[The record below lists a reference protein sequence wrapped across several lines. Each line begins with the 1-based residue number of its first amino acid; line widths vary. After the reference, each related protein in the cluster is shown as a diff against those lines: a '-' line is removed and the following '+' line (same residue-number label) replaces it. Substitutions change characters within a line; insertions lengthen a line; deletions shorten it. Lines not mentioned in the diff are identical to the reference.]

1 MADILEVYKKLSEG
15 TQRSLSSFKSLS
27 NAFIIGMRS
36 NLENVCIP
44 AADFFSEM
52 PYDTVVQTSNDLIAA
67 VNDTN
72 IRSIFVK
79 KPITGA
85 SSLTASVSKIISGAS
100 VTFVSGSIL
109 SFEAG
114 ANVYSEIIVSSSLTV
129 VRYAASTVNIRRISG
144 NGNILSSASGNSINY
159 ECAEDGVV
167 ADANFIQKYWDN
179 TFKSNNLPKASNT
192 IYGVVVIKPN
202 GGIYFDTNGMLYT
215 KSSEVGFTSISDG
228 TNTVTAESANEV
240 ITFTTD
246 NNSISVEVGADEN
259 GKSVSISHTESGA
272 IAGDYG
278 PSSSSVEPGYSGS
291 FSVPKITV
299 DAQGHLS
306 SVENASVKIPD
317 ASGISIVAGGS
328 NCQVTTETVVGT
340 PIPTTVYHVNSY
352 QSRTIAGDRLWLETA
367 EGSTEFSERLQINMF
382 EDDINTLDAAN
393 SLIHGSKDARAFPMS
408 DEESRII
415 KIATITDNSE
425 DNKWHI
431 DFKIH
436 FKIAQTTLSFMQD
449 QFNEQNHFRFTYDNE
464 SCNESWVYNQE
475 TGAPGVIR
483 IIKTATVDNVCS
495 YYLVAYHGFSSE
507 AEEIEIIEGHVTGAL
522 ATFNIDAYALLSS
535 IAGGDNYFLVH
546 KVRRDATMTGTGSY
560 YDPLSAKP
568 TQVSSTDESIEI
580 TSAIVG
586 GVATHDLALKNPE
599 YFVKGTTA
607 YGGTVVAATTGDL
620 DIIAHTNFFTCY
632 FDTLHAPPAQTG
644 NPSWFVLH
652 MNSNVGVVSAI
663 QVAYA
668 YVNTSI
674 ICYERVKLASTWG
687 AWILRSSGGGT
698 TVSPIVYDA
707 TMDKA
712 GAVDNVALNAG
723 SETQWS
729 AHGTLMSPK
738 ANMTPVVNTSSFKT
752 ICPQPVSGASYIIA
766 AYKTIT
772 SGTHELICSSSI
784 LSMPSSSSVLEALI
798 TRKIADIV
806 GGDQFYFTVFTNGN
820 GIQLS
825 GIAGSNL
832 NMAPYISGIKNNL
845 GVLTEAPSTITFDG
859 ETGLRLFGSIRI

>member
-44 AADFFSEM
+44 VADFFSEP
-52 PYDTVVQTSNDLIAA
+52 PYDIVVQTSSDLAAA
-67 VNDTN
+67 VTDVN

-85 SSLTASVSKIISGAS
+85 SSLAASVPKNIFGAS
-100 VTFVSGSIL
+100 ITFASSSVL

-114 ANVYSEIIVSSSLTV
+114 ASIYAEIVISSSLTV
-129 VRYAASTVNIRRISG
+129 TRYAASTVNIRRVSG
-144 NGNILSSASGNSINY
+144 NGNILSSASGNIINY
-159 ECAEDGVV
+159 ECTENGVA
-167 ADANFIQKYWDN
+167 ADANFAQKYWDN
-179 TFKSNNLPKASNT
+179 TFNGDNLPKASNT
-192 IYGVVVIKPN
+192 VYGVVVIKPN

-228 TNTVTAESANEV
+228 TNTVTAESANE
-240 ITFTTD
+240 ILTFTSD
-246 NNSISVEVGADEN
+246 NSSIHVEVGADEN
-259 GKSVSISHTESGA
+259 GKSVSISHAESGA

-278 PSSSSVEPGYSGS
+278 PSNSSVDPGYGGS
-291 FSVPKITV
+291 FSVPMVAV
-299 DAQGHLS
+299 DTQGHIIS
-306 SVENASVKIPD
+306 AGNASVKIPD
-317 ASGISIVAGGS
+317 LVTYDEQYASFRINSGTGPYYVKIAEAAFGNNYGAMDLTCGVGGSSTSYGEFSVKVIRAINGVSLYAQWNSLFNKNAVFQLEEIRCFYISSSSIQLWAKTVSPFSQSSLSFEPLVNIQYNSSGVAIGRAFAFQKIGASGAYPSTFENYCYAKS
-328 NCQVTTETVVGT
+328 ENCLSSAETRRTVIASSDSSLTVTVTETYDGKGYTNNVDLKGT
-340 PIPTTVYHVNSY
+340 FKVLRGADDALPGYF
-352 QSRTIAGDRLWLETA
+352 GD
-367 EGSTEFSERLQINMF
+367 
-382 EDDINTLDAAN
+382 
-393 SLIHGSKDARAFPMS
+393 K
-408 DEESRII
+408 
-415 KIATITDNSE
+415 
-425 DNKWHI
+425 
-431 DFKIH
+431 
-436 FKIAQTTLSFMQD
+436 
-449 QFNEQNHFRFTYDNE
+449 
-464 SCNESWVYNQE
+464 
-475 TGAPGVIR
+475 
-483 IIKTATVDNVCS
+483 
-495 YYLVAYHGFSSE
+495 
-507 AEEIEIIEGHVTGAL
+507 
-522 ATFNIDAYALLSS
+522 
-535 IAGGDNYFLVH
+535 
-546 KVRRDATMTGTGSY
+546 
-560 YDPLSAKP
+560 
-568 TQVSSTDESIEI
+568 
-580 TSAIVG
+580 IVG
-586 GVATHDLALKNPE
+586 SDWISREDITESDIKKIQLALKNPE
-599 YFVKGTTA
+599 FFIKGNTI
-607 YGGTVVAATTGDL
+607 YGGIVTDNFDIIGHTGFFTGYYNTTG
-620 DIIAHTNFFTCY
+620 
-632 FDTLHAPPAQTG
+632 APTAQVG